1 MTTKTTTDGV
11 PRYIGEARIVGL
23 YYPARCTKCGWLG
36 SSEDLTDEAECTRH
50 EGDRLCLGYTEEVD
64 SVYLLGVVQAIVRPD
79 SHPKPDPVLCRFY
92 DVTDWAGLVRELV
105 DHVAQLQDSAK
116 RNVKPWED
124 TFPPTLLPAYIERVN
139 TENAAAQHQENP
151 VAVVPE
157 LTSELR
163 WILGQMCFQHI
174 HTAQALRLMGHQI
187 ARKAEDEQAVTIYWM
202 LGHYLK
208 DPANWRQNAMAEL
221 KAAAP
226 PS

>member
-1 MTTKTTTDGV
+1 MTTKTTIEGV

-64 SVYLLGVVQAIVRPD
+64 AVYLLGVVQAMAKTAAPLHYGSLDAVQRLA
-79 SHPKPDPVLCRFY
+79 LCRG
-92 DVTDWAGLVRELV
+92 DM
-105 DHVAQLQDSAK
+105 
-116 RNVKPWED
+116 
-124 TFPPTLLPAYIERVN
+124 
-139 TENAAAQHQENP
+139 P
-151 VAVVPE
+151 VAAPVVPE
-157 LTSELR
+157 LTPELR

-174 HTAQALRLMGHQI
+174 HTAQALRLMGHEI

-208 DPANWRQNAMAEL
+208 DPANWRDNAAAEM

-226 PS
+226 KA

>member
-1 MTTKTTTDGV
+1 MSKPIQTV
-11 PRYIGEARIVGL
+11 
-23 YYPARCTKCGWLG
+23 
-36 SSEDLTDEAECTRH
+36 
-50 EGDRLCLGYTEEVD
+50 EELDAV
-64 SVYLLGVVQAIVRPD
+64 LHWRGKHAQAIKERDALQQLLNHRDEQVEILKMRPQ
-79 SHPKPDPVLCRFY
+79 
-92 DVTDWAGLVRELV
+92 G
-105 DHVAQLQDSAK
+105 
-116 RNVKPWED
+116 
-124 TFPPTLLPAYIERVN
+124 ERVGRHPDAIIEGVM
-139 TENAAAQHQENP
+139 TSVGITHAIYASTVLLKHGEQVKLYAEQPAP

-208 DPANWRQNAMAEL
+208 DPKNWRENATAEM

-226 PS
+226 AA